1 MNLVRKPL
9 RVLLVEDSQDDA
21 DLILFTLDEDG
32 FDVVSE
38 RVETEGAM
46 RSAIR
51 HSIWDVVISDFNLP
65 SFSAKNAIALLRQ
78 EDLDVPFIIVS
89 GCIGEESV
97 VALMKDGVSDFV
109 MKDKLTRLTPAIE
122 LELHNATIRREHK
135 TAQEA
140 LARNAALLTG
150 ITSAMGEGIHVL
162 DAEGKLVFMNPEAE
176 RLLGWTK
183 AELLGHNVH
192 NIIHGQNPNGTPLL
206 ESDCK
211 IYKVLKDA
219 AVYKSEDEVF
229 SRKDGSLFPVNIT
242 SSPIVE
248 NGKAVASVTVF
259 KDISQRKLNE
269 QKSFESRKQLQKLTA
284 HLQTIREEE
293 RTRIAREL
301 HDELGQMLTGVKL
314 EAKWLASI
322 LSSEQPLVQDK
333 IVSLSTLIDDTLDV
347 MRRVAAD
354 LRPVMLDD
362 LGLEAALEWL
372 SEEFSKRTGLN
383 IQLEFDRQE
392 GDDECLELDVDVA
405 TAAYR
410 IVQESLSNVARH
422 AQAKN
427 VHVLLCCR
435 EDMLLLRVSD
445 DGQGMTEP
453 TKRDSFGIIG
463 MRERATGLGG
473 VFYVSNIAEGGT
485 CVEVNLPTHLIDTVG
500 IVQ

>member
-1 MNLVRKPL
+1 VLKRLNLV
-9 RVLLVEDSQDDA
+9 
-21 DLILFTLDEDG
+21 
-32 FDVVSE
+32 
-38 RVETEGAM
+38 
-46 RSAIR
+46 
-51 HSIWDVVISDFNLP
+51 
-65 SFSAKNAIALLRQ
+65 
-78 EDLDVPFIIVS
+78 PF
-89 GCIGEESV
+89 
-97 VALMKDGVSDFV
+97 
-109 MKDKLTRLTPAIE
+109 
-122 LELHNATIRREHK
+122 
-135 TAQEA
+135 
-140 LARNAALLTG
+140 
-150 ITSAMGEGIHVL
+150 
-162 DAEGKLVFMNPEAE
+162 
-176 RLLGWTK
+176 
-183 AELLGHNVH
+183 
-192 NIIHGQNPNGTPLL
+192 
-206 ESDCK
+206 
-211 IYKVLKDA
+211 
-219 AVYKSEDEVF
+219 
-229 SRKDGSLFPVNIT
+229 T

-473 VFYVSNIAEGGT
+473 VFYVSNIADGGT